1 MISKRGDVSQII
13 HCSGLHGSGSEQQ
26 GAMIRITPSI
36 AIDEREIQ
44 EEFIRSSGPG
54 GQNVNKVAT
63 AVKLRFDVVHSP
75 SLPEDVRS
83 RLIRLA
89 GRRITDDG
97 VIVLDARR
105 FRSQERNRED
115 ARDRLAELI
124 RKAAE
129 RPQVR
134 RKTYPPDASR
144 LRLLEEKR
152 RRAKIKRIRRTPSEE
167 GEE

>member
-1 MISKRGDVSQII
+1 
-13 HCSGLHGSGSEQQ
+13 
-26 GAMIRITPSI
+26 MIRITPSI
-36 AIDEREIQ
+36 TIDEREIQ

-89 GRRITDDG
+89 GRRITEDG
-97 VIVLDARR
+97 VMVLDARR
-105 FRSQERNRED
+105 FRSQERNRKD
-115 ARDRLAELI
+115 ARDRLAVLI
-124 RKAAE
+124 RRAAQ
-129 RPQVR
+129 RPRMR
-134 RKTYPPDASR
+134 RKTRPSAASM
-144 LRLLEEKR
+144 LRLLEGKR
-152 RRAKIKRIRRTPSEE
+152 HRAQIKRIRRTPSED

>member
-1 MISKRGDVSQII
+1 
-13 HCSGLHGSGSEQQ
+13 
-26 GAMIRITPSI
+26 MIRITPSI

-63 AVKLRFDVVHSP
+63 AVKLYFDVVHSP
-75 SLPEDVRS
+75 SLPEEVRG

-105 FRSQERNRED
+105 FRSQERNRQD
-115 ARDRLAELI
+115 ARDRLAALI

-129 RPQVR
+129 RPPTR
-134 RKTYPPDASR
+134 RKTHPSAASR
-144 LRLLEEKR
+144 TRRLEGKH
-152 RRAKIKRIRRTPSEE
+152 RRAEIKRIRRTPSEA